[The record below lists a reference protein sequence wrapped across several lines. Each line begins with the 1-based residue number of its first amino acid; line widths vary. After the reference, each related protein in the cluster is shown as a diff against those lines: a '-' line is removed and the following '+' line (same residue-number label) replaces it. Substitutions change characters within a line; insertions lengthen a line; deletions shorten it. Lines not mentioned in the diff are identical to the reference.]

1 MADLVCLEMGL
12 LVWTGANRTTTF
24 IIKKHVDAS
33 MTGFVSFEKRDYHDF
48 KKQISN
54 EMKPLFE
61 TIRTQCLALDENVV
75 EDVRMHKIVFGKS
88 MTFRWFADVK
98 PDADKIVVKIQKSR
112 KETPQVFEIQN
123 NDQVSELMC
132 LITSAFKQIS

>member
-1 MADLVCLEMGL
+1 
-12 LVWTGANRTTTF
+12 
-24 IIKKHVDAS
+24 
-33 MTGFVSFEKRDYHDF
+33 MTGFVSFEKRDYYDF

-61 TIRTQCLALDENVV
+61 TIRTQCLALGENVV
-75 EDVRMHKIVFGKS
+75 EDVRMHRIVFGKS

-123 NDQVSELMC
+123 NDQVSELIC